1 MPEKR
6 ELLTLRQVAE
16 WLQVSERTVHRLL
29 TDDALQGFKVGRQ
42 WRFEEAEVQRYL
54 DSLAM
59 TGHDI
64 DKRRAR
70 EQEQEEIKRAKQLDS
85 ERRREEAKQAKGRG
99 A

>member
-6 ELLTLRQVAE
+6 ELLTLKQVAE

-29 TDDALQGFKVGRQ
+29 TDGALQGFKVGRQ

-70 EQEQEEIKRAKQLDS
+70 EQEQEER
-85 ERRREEAKQAKGRG
+85 KQAKGRAAG
-99 A
+99 